1 MNEKQM
7 TIYRALTADLNCNMR
22 CEKQLRLRTSTELT
36 HNFFETFF
44 VLVRAGENLT
54 NLLQ

>member
-1 MNEKQM
+1 M